1 MTNKEEQ
8 ELGVL
13 ASVSQHDGAFEY
25 LLENTEENLAVGRVF
40 VDFRFDVLKH
50 GEKKSVEFI

>member
-1 MTNKEEQ
+1 MADEKEQ
-8 ELGVL
+8 ELSVL

-40 VDFRFDVLKH
+40 GDFGFDVLKH
-50 GEKKSVEFI
+50 GEKKYIEFV